1 MQDLL
6 TNPFVFVLGILVI
19 TVGVPTVGHYWCKNR
34 KNELD
39 TALKQDMIERGMSAE
54 DIKIV
59 LEASSSQKGT
69 KRSAAASRRGD

>member
-6 TNPFVFVLGILVI
+6 ANPFVFVLGILVI

-39 TALKQDMIERGMSAE
+39 AALKQEMIERGMSAE
-54 DIKIV
+54 EIRIV
-59 LEASSSQKGT
+59 LESPSQKGT
-69 KRSAAASRRGD
+69 KRSTVCSRRGD